1 VSSRDDHRQRLDL
14 LESCTVEIHGARFA
28 GTGFFV
34 GPGTVLSCA
43 HVLRDAGPTPR
54 IVWAGQELTVS
65 AVSLVPADGP
75 NLPFFGFPDLAVVAV
90 EEDPAHG
97 VLWLGQNDPVA
108 GDSLVARGFSRHTL
122 EDGVH
127 RDGLIVTVAGPSARF
142 LRVKD
147 DQIVRGLSGSPLMD
161 PSTGLVR
168 GIVKASR
175 QMADERGGWIIPV
188 SAIRQYLPAEFAA
201 NQALGGAFV
210 GGGERPTCRIS
221 NLPARNP
228 TFAGRA
234 DLLTQIEARV
244 RRSPLVLNGLG
255 GIGKTELALEF
266 AHRAWDSG
274 AYDIVWWVRADPVD
288 ALGEDLASL
297 ARRLELP
304 VAAGPTETQDAL
316 LAELG
321 GRGRWLLV
329 YDGAEGPPSLD
340 GKLPTGGHI
349 LITSRERRWGRFARS
364 IPVPLFDTGESTD
377 FLLARTDLTETEA
390 AAELAEELGHLPLAL
405 AQAAAYIEGH
415 RLPIA
420 RYLEL
425 LRSPSAKARLLREG
439 LDPAEYRGS
448 IATTWQLHFDQLR
461 SDNPSALQLLRL
473 CSFLHPDAI
482 NVRDL
487 VRDPW
492 LLPHPLA
499 RMSRDAFELE
509 QAVGELISKNLIS
522 RIDAETLRVH
532 RLVQDAVHIDIG
544 EDALLDWETYAD
556 QLVHALHPYPYAFD
570 DPGYLVPYRL
580 HGGHLQHHTW
590 DKYRESSLVDRLVS
604 MGPARRARYENHQ
617 NITDFEYT
625 MECQLRLTVAFHGAS
640 DPGAGS
646 AWLNLGIA
654 RLYSGNDDGA
664 RQAFDTGF
672 AVLVEAYGNDHPNL
686 AEARQTVTAA
696 QEFIAANPVED
707 HSKDT
712 LHFIVRED
720 MLWEAFRAADTARE
734 DGTPFRATDGL
745 YTRMVWQDVLSPS
758 FHDSLGDHRVADF
771 PALTSDSQRLNEI
784 LRPAAKF
791 ALKGADKPVKINR
804 VDFLPSIRG
813 KNRLS

>member
-1 VSSRDDHRQRLDL
+1 MSSRQSHRHL
-14 LESCTVEIHGARFA
+14 LESLDGCTVEIHGGRFV
-28 GTGFFV
+28 GTGFFTA
-34 GPGTVLSCA
+34 PGTVVSCA
-43 HVLRDAGPTPR
+43 HVLRDAGATPR
-54 IVWAGQELTVS
+54 IVWGGRELTVS
-65 AVSLVPADGP
+65 AVSLVPEEGP
-75 NLPFFGFPDLAVVAV
+75 SLPFYGFPDLAAITV
-90 EEDPAHG
+90 EEDPAHPA
-97 VLWLGQNDPVA
+97 VRLAQDDPLT
-108 GDSLVARGFSRHTL
+108 GDELVARGYSRSTV
-122 EDGVH
+122 EEGVQ

-147 DQIVRGLSGSPLMD
+147 DQIVRGLSGSPLVD

-175 QMADERGGWIIPV
+175 QVADDRGGWIVPV

-201 NQALGGAFV
+201 NRALHGAATGV
-210 GGGERPTCRIS
+210 GERSARRIG

-228 TFAGRA
+228 AFAGRA

-244 RRSPLVLNGLG
+244 QRSPLVLNGLG

-274 AYDIVWWVRADPVD
+274 AYDIVWWMRADPVD
-288 ALGEDLASL
+288 ALGEDIAAL

-304 VAAGPTETQDAL
+304 VAAGPTETQEAVR
-316 LAELG
+316 AELA
-321 GRGRWLLV
+321 GRDRWLLV
-329 YDGAEGPPSLD
+329 YDGAEGPATLEDTMPA
-340 GKLPTGGHI
+340 GGRI

-364 IPVPLFDTGESTD
+364 MPVPLFDAAESMD

-415 RLPIA
+415 GLPIA

-425 LRSPSAKARLLREG
+425 VRSPSAKARLLREG
-439 LDPAEYRGS
+439 LDSAEYRGS

-461 SDNPSALQLLRL
+461 ADKPAALQLLRL

-499 RMSRDAFELE
+499 RISLDEFELE
-509 QAVGELISKNLIS
+509 QLVGELISKSLSS

-544 EDALLDWETYAD
+544 EDALLDWEIYAD
-556 QLVHALHPYPYAFD
+556 QLVHALHPYPEAFD

-580 HGGHLQHHTW
+580 HGGHLEHHVW
-590 DKYRESSLVDRLVS
+590 DKYRESNLVDRLVS
-604 MGPARRARYENHQ
+604 MGPARRARPEDHQ

-625 MECQLRLTVAFHGAS
+625 MECQLRLIVAFHGAS

-654 RLYSGNDDGA
+654 RLYGGNGDGA

-672 AVLVEAYGNDHPNL
+672 AVLVGVFGDDHPNL

-696 QEFIAANPVED
+696 EEFVAANPVED

-734 DGTPFRATDGL
+734 DGTPFSAIDGL
-745 YTRMVWQDVLSPS
+745 YTRTVWQDVLSAT
-758 FHDSLGDHRVADF
+758 FHDSLGDPRAAQVPTLAADS
-771 PALTSDSQRLNEI
+771 TRLNGI
-784 LRPAAKF
+784 LRPAAKL
-791 ALKGADKPVKINR
+791 ALKGAGKPVMINR
-804 VDFLPSIRG
+804 VDFLRSIRR
-813 KNRLS
+813 KNRLG